1 MSRKKEIVPEPGR
14 MPADTSSGSEVAS
27 FLEQLRRTPAGG
39 GGRLIFALDATAS
52 RQPTWDRAS
61 QLQAEM
67 FTAAASLGGL
77 EVQLVFYRGF
87 RECKASPW
95 TRQAS
100 ELLRRMTG
108 VTCLAG
114 HTQLQRVLRHAAK
127 ETRKQRVSALV
138 FIGDALEERLD
149 DVGDAAG
156 ELGLLGL
163 PCFLFHEG
171 SDARARQA
179 FEQVAKL
186 TGGACC
192 SFDASSA
199 EELRSLLGA
208 VAAFAAGG
216 RPALLAYG
224 QGKRGPVA
232 LLTRQVR

>member
-1 MSRKKEIVPEPGR
+1 MKGKKDLVPEPGKT
-14 MPADTSSGSEVAS
+14 PATTSSSGEVAA
-27 FLEQLRRTPAGG
+27 FVERLRQAPAGG

-61 QLQAEM
+61 HLQAEM
-67 FTAAASLGGL
+67 FTAAAALGGL
-77 EVQLVFYRGF
+77 EVQLVYYRGF

-114 HTQLQRVLRHAAK
+114 HTQLERVLRHAAK
-127 ETRKQRVSALV
+127 ETRRQRVSALV
-138 FIGDALEERLD
+138 FIGDALEESLD

-156 ELGLLGL
+156 DLGLLGV

-171 SDARARQA
+171 GNARVRQA

-192 SFDASSA
+192 RFDANSA
-199 EELRSLLGA
+199 EELKSLLGA

-224 QGKRGPVA
+224 EGKRGPVA

>member
-1 MSRKKEIVPEPGR
+1 MNRKKDLVPEPGR
-14 MPADTSSGSEVAS
+14 TPAATSSGGEVAA
-27 FLEQLRRTPAGG
+27 FVERLRLTPAGG

-61 QLQAEM
+61 HLQAEM
-67 FTAAASLGGL
+67 FTAAAGLGGL

-87 RECKASPW
+87 HECKASRW
-95 TRQAS
+95 TRQAK
-100 ELLRRMTG
+100 ELLRQMSG

-171 SDARARQA
+171 NDARVRQA

-192 SFDASSA
+192 RFDANSA
-199 EELRSLLGA
+199 EELKHLLGA
-208 VAAFAAGG
+208 VAAYAAGG
-216 RPALLAYG
+216 RQALLAYG
-224 QGKRGPVA
+224 EGRRGPVA
-232 LLTRQVR
+232 ILTRQVR

>member
-1 MSRKKEIVPEPGR
+1 MNRKKDLVPEPGR
-14 MPADTSSGSEVAS
+14 TPSATSSGGEVAA
-27 FLEQLRRTPAGG
+27 FVDRLRQAPAGG

-61 QLQAEM
+61 HLQAEM
-67 FTAAASLGGL
+67 FTAAAGLGGL
-77 EVQLVFYRGF
+77 SVQLVFYRGF

-95 TRQAS
+95 TREAS
-100 ELLRRMTG
+100 ELLRRMSRVG
-108 VTCLAG
+108 CLAG
-114 HTQLQRVLRHAAK
+114 HTQLQRVLRHAAR
-127 ETRKQRVSALV
+127 EARRERVSALV

-149 DVGDAAG
+149 DIGDAAG
-156 ELGLLGL
+156 ELGLLGV

-171 SDARARQA
+171 NDANARQG

-192 SFDASSA
+192 RFDANSA
-199 EELRSLLGA
+199 EELKSLLGA
-208 VAAFAAGG
+208 VAAYAAGG

-224 QGKRGPVA
+224 EGRRGPVA

>member
-1 MSRKKEIVPEPGR
+1 MSRKKDIVPEPGR
-14 MPADTSSGSEVAS
+14 APAATSSGGDVAA
-27 FLEQLRRTPAGG
+27 FVEQLRRTPSGG

-61 QLQAEM
+61 HLQGEM
-67 FTAAASLGGL
+67 FTAAAGLGGL

-87 RECKASPW
+87 HECKASPW

-100 ELLRRMTG
+100 ELLRRMTA

-114 HTQLQRVLRHAAK
+114 HTQLERVLRHAAK
-127 ETRKQRVSALV
+127 ETRKQKVAALV

-171 SDARARQA
+171 DDARARQA

-192 SFDASSA
+192 RFDSNSA
-199 EELRSLLGA
+199 DELKALLGA

-224 QGKRGPVA
+224 EGKRGPVA